1 MWFDLSRIK
10 LKNHGSHEERLLMK
24 APVDQAIKRAVL
36 HLANIHAARREAVL
50 RVEPAKAIRQEE
62 DFVIT
67 MGMSSDDFRRQV
79 VDRTL
84 LRMQMGAHEAG
95 SECHELERT
104 LLRVLGGPMPFVSR

>member
-1 MWFDLSRIK
+1 
-10 LKNHGSHEERLLMK
+10 MK

-95 SECHELERT
+95 SECHELERI
-104 LLRVLGGPMPFVSR
+104 LERVLGDISTKVVSRSHAARPPRAGEVSRF

>member
-1 MWFDLSRIK
+1 MK
-10 LKNHGSHEERLLMK
+10 RLLMK

-95 SECHELERT
+95 SECQELEST
-104 LLRVLGGPMPFVSR
+104 LLRVLGT